1 MARRHRGR
9 ASDLKR
15 RTGTR
20 PERRTFVI
28 LCEGTVTE
36 PDYLEALKRLPEV
49 REVASVEI
57 RGSAGVPLKLVEAA
71 IEVKRENNAID
82 EVWCVFDV
90 EAPQTHPNLNEARAR
105 ARDNE
110 IKTAVSNPCFEI
122 WLVLHFKT
130 RSAWLTT
137 DEAVKLRREQDL
149 TTGKEVANG
158 VYMQHR
164 KTAALRAREPSKRHT
179 DNGTSFPDD
188 NPSSGMFR
196 LLEAIEPNKT
206 K

>member
-71 IEVKRENNAID
+71 IEVKRE
-82 EVWCVFDV
+82 
-90 EAPQTHPNLNEARAR
+90 
-105 ARDNE
+105 
-110 IKTAVSNPCFEI
+110 
-122 WLVLHFKT
+122 KT
-130 RSAWLTT
+130 RSTRSGAYSTLRHHRHIPTSTRRALGRETT
-137 DEAVKLRREQDL
+137 RSRQRCRTPALRSGSFCTSKHAAHGSRPMKQSSY
-149 TTGKEVANG
+149 VAN
-158 VYMQHR
+158 R
-164 KTAALRAREPSKRHT
+164 
-179 DNGTSFPDD
+179 TSPQAKK
-188 NPSSGMFR
+188 
-196 LLEAIEPNKT
+196 LLTVSICSIGRQRPCVPVN
-206 K
+206 